1 MPRCCR
7 SGEKVA
13 SLVQHQSVNAWLA
26 SRGLRLCC
34 ATTERGGEGGRQ
46 QEAAAAAAFTATI
59 ASSSGAASL
68 GPRTAAV
75 AVTPHIIHGVL
86 DQSLWWVNK
95 PVFSF
100 TEVLYSLQFAA
111 ADTRR
116 WHHTPCAHTHTYTQG
131 KGGSDAR
138 QFAIGTEWEPR
149 AANESTT
156 HRLDSGHSDFVTLS

>member
-75 AVTPHIIHGVL
+75 AVTPHIIHGGVL

-100 TEVLYSLQFAA
+100 TEVLYSLQQPTL
-111 ADTRR
+111 AD
-116 WHHTPCAHTHTYTQG
+116 G
-131 KGGSDAR
+131 
-138 QFAIGTEWEPR
+138 I
-149 AANESTT
+149 T
-156 HRLDSGHSDFVTLS
+156 HRVHSARGIEGICDSLGRRDGCLHQDCKGWGKLFTSIESRGQYPP